1 VPLLPPWPPSP
12 PWAVRWMMKCC
23 GARAQ
28 FVLEATKRRGFH
40 RDFTQKNGDFTQ
52 KQWDFTKK
60 NGISPRKMI

>member
-1 VPLLPPWPPSP
+1 
-12 PWAVRWMMKCC
+12 
-23 GARAQ
+23 
-28 FVLEATKRRGFH
+28 VLEATKRRGFH